1 MTSQQSCRGHFIWRK
16 QPHDTKITD
25 ISLSINGFIVFSFLT
40 EPKDTFVISINNA
53 IYERFED

>member
-1 MTSQQSCRGHFIWRK
+1 MNTNCRGHFIWK
-16 QPHDTKITD
+16 KMTNDTKITD

-40 EPKDTFVISINNA
+40 EPKDTFVIILNRA